1 MFYSFLRLLIF
12 MAYGFM
18 SRQWFGWE
26 LSDAKFWVML
36 GLLMFV
42 QLFTAFEAGSKK

>member
-1 MFYSFLRLLIF
+1 MIYSILRLLIF
-12 MAYGFM
+12 MTYGFM
-18 SRQWFGWE
+18 SSHWFGWE
-26 LSDAKFWVML
+26 ISDVKYWAML